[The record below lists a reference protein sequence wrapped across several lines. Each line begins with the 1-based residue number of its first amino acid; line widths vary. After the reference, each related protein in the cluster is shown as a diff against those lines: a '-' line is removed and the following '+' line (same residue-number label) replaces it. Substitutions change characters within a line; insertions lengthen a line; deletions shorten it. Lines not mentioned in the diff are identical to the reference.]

1 VTTPRRRGP
10 GAKADEHHPTRIELL
25 NAAVLVAER
34 DGLAA
39 LSVEAVTREAG
50 HAKGTFYVHFADR
63 TDLVV
68 QIHRRFHD
76 RLFADIVAATAAVE
90 PGPSRVAA
98 RLMAFLDGCRREVGV
113 RSMLLQARS
122 LPEIAAM
129 ALERNEQAAR
139 VLAAD
144 LGAQCRG
151 PLDTA
156 RLLVVATVEVALRE
170 LHAGRRLAGARGALA
185 EMIPGAHEA
194 QGGQSRSRK

>member
-1 VTTPRRRGP
+1 VTAPRRRGP

-25 NAAVLVAER
+25 NAAVVVAER

-63 TDLVV
+63 TDVVV

-76 RLFADIVAATAAVE
+76 RLFDAIVVSTADIE
-90 PGPSRVAA
+90 PGPSRVAT
-98 RLMAFLDGCRREVGV
+98 RLIAFLDGCRQEVGV

-122 LPEIAAM
+122 MPAIAAM
-129 ALERNEQAAR
+129 VLERNEQAAR
-139 VLAAD
+139 VLAGD
-144 LGAQCRG
+144 IGGTCSR
-151 PLDTA
+151 PLDSA

-170 LHAGRRLAGARGALA
+170 LHAGRRLTSIRGALL
-185 EMIPGAHEA
+185 EMIPA
-194 QGGQSRSRK
+194 SPR